1 MDLSLR
7 ALRYV
12 RAAMRLG
19 SITAAAEE
27 MHVAASAVGVA
38 LDQAEAVFGLK
49 LVSRARSKGISPTTV
64 GRDVLQRIEDLL
76 ERYEAMLARSVELRS
91 GLSGLLRIGYYA
103 PIAPAFLPQVIE
115 PLIDANPTL
124 SVALEEC
131 DNPQTQ
137 AGLLQGTYDV
147 ILFVV
152 DAPVPQIEVTRL
164 IHAPIYCLCAA
175 THPFAQRDSVT
186 LLEVAAEPLVILN
199 RPGVTSYYR
208 ELLERAGQTL
218 NVVATATSTEM
229 VRSLVG
235 YGLGCAVLNMQ
246 PLIQQSYAGDE
257 LACLPISGE
266 ASGLTLCLGTIPGPP
281 RRVIH
286 AFSEACVSYFSSHA
300 SSGLVVTA
308 PR

>member
-7 ALRYV
+7 AMRYV
-12 RAAMRLG
+12 RATMRLG

-27 MHVAASAVGVA
+27 LHVAASAVGVA
-38 LDQAEAVFGLK
+38 LDQAEAAFGLT
-49 LVSRARSKGISPTTV
+49 LVTRARSKGISPTTA

-103 PIAPAFLPQVIE
+103 PIAPAFLPQILE
-115 PLIDANPTL
+115 PLISANPTL
-124 SVALEEC
+124 KVALDEC
-131 DNPQTQ
+131 GNPETQ
-137 AGLLQGTYDV
+137 AGLLQGAYDV
-147 ILFVV
+147 ILFVAE
-152 DAPVPQIEVTRL
+152 DPVPQIEVTRL

-175 THPFAQRDSVT
+175 THPFAQRESVT

-199 RPGVTSYYR
+199 RPVVTTYYR

-235 YGLGCAVLNMQ
+235 CGLGCAVLNMR
-246 PLIQQSYAGDE
+246 PHIQRSYAGDD
-257 LACLPISGE
+257 LVCLPISGE
-266 ASGLTLCLGTIPGPP
+266 ASGLTLCLGTIPGPS
-281 RRVIH
+281 RRVIR
-286 AFSEACVSYFSSHA
+286 AFSEACASYFSSYT
-300 SSGLVVTA
+300 SGGLVVA
-308 PR
+308 M

>member
-7 ALRYV
+7 AMRYV

-27 MHVAASAVGVA
+27 LHVAASAVGVA
-38 LDQAEAVFGLK
+38 LDQAEAAFGLT
-49 LVSRARSKGISPTTV
+49 LVTRARSKGISPTTA

-103 PIAPAFLPQVIE
+103 PIAPAFLPQVLE
-115 PLIDANPTL
+115 PLISANPTL
-124 SVALEEC
+124 KVALDEC
-131 DNPQTQ
+131 GNPETQ
-137 AGLLQGTYDV
+137 AGLLQGAYDV
-147 ILFVV
+147 ILFVAE
-152 DAPVPQIEVTRL
+152 DPVPQIEVTRL

>member
-164 IHAPIYCLCAA
+164 IHAPI
-175 THPFAQRDSVT
+175 
-186 LLEVAAEPLVILN
+186 
-199 RPGVTSYYR
+199 
-208 ELLERAGQTL
+208 
-218 NVVATATSTEM
+218 
-229 VRSLVG
+229 
-235 YGLGCAVLNMQ
+235 
-246 PLIQQSYAGDE
+246 
-257 LACLPISGE
+257 
-266 ASGLTLCLGTIPGPP
+266 
-281 RRVIH
+281 
-286 AFSEACVSYFSSHA
+286 
-300 SSGLVVTA
+300 
-308 PR
+308 